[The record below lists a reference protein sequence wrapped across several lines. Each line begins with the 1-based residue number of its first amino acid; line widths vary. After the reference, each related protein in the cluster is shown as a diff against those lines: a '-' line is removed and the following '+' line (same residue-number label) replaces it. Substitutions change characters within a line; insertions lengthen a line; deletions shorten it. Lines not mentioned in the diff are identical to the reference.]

1 MTPIEIVTVILG
13 YIYLFTSI
21 FVNVIKVTY
30 IFLKKQILPNVLLYY
45 LLKVLSGVLGI
56 LYGLTFLDKVSY
68 YMITPFLAVI
78 SLDLLVLGVVC
89 VLTLKQHLN
98 KLIKVHPIDP
108 KPVRKLPKSKKTL
121 KKTQNIGNKRL
132 VKSRSMP
139 TLLLKPNLRPPRRH
153 RSTTIHTVS
162 DLDEIYMAN
171 YINLSLKGRNPGSK
185 PPIVELWC
193 DPPSGIDPSRTQS
206 IMKHSSYGRGRPR
219 TGVVSTNKQPK
230 YGTTTENAIKAIV
243 PKKEL
248 KKGSLGSTKN
258 VKDVKNVKKI
268 KKAKKKKA
276 QSEELEE
283 LEEGREEVEEYLDDA
298 EEDDEE
304 EDDEEDDDEDDDEE
318 EDDEEEDDEE
328 EEDGEEED
336 DEEDSGGLVSILESL
351 GDVLGI

>member
-193 DPPSGIDPSRTQS
+193 DPPSGIDPSRMQS
-206 IMKHSSYGRGRPR
+206 SMKHSSYGRGRPR

-230 YGTTTENAIKAIV
+230 YATTTENAIKAIV

-258 VKDVKNVKKI
+258 VKDVKNV

-304 EDDEEDDDEDDDEE
+304 EDDEEEADDEE
-318 EDDEEEDDEE
+318 EDDDEEVDDEEEDD
-328 EEDGEEED
+328 EEED